1 MIIIDM
7 AIKTPTVTNHG
18 AVFSPKVDSMRLP
31 PPSSSSIGNNK
42 YNDKYYGDDYHE
54 Y

>member
-31 PPSSSSIGNNK
+31 PPSSSIGNNK
-42 YNDKYYGDDYHE
+42 YNDKYYGDDDHE